1 MIAPRSIAL
10 ALSRSGRDGN
20 DYHRTEG
27 GAALA
32 DMNAEGL
39 TAEGIHYTDRSIAD
53 IRSFSQK
60 NLTKSI
66 QG

>member
-1 MIAPRSIAL
+1 MPPMNAVIAPRSIAL

-39 TAEGIHYTDRSIAD
+39 TRLIHDGCGPVPMRC
-53 IRSFSQK
+53 
-60 NLTKSI
+60 
-66 QG
+66 